1 MIDAALIEACAPT
14 VAVETVQAIVQVESQ
29 GDPIALASNRPG
41 GAARLNPVDLADAIR
56 LARAEI
62 AAGNSV
68 DMGLMQ
74 VNSKNLR
81 KLGLTVEQVWEPCT
95 NLRAGAQILEAAYV
109 GATKEFGDGQ
119 AALRAAL
126 SAYNTGDFVAGLNN
140 GYVARYYGPARRS
153 EVPSITTAEIYAAD
167 PTVYTREQKEP
178 TTMNAHPVVTTDY
191 NDFLTK
197 GVQVELDPAQA
208 EALGVV
214 EETALSEADAWD
226 SQADESAM
234 HPEHTVA
241 AAREHAKARAA
252 AEQAFENAV
261 TAHGKLHLVG
271 GSTDG
276 R

>member
-1 MIDAALIEACAPT
+1 MIDAALIQACAPT

-29 GDPIALASNRPG
+29 GDPIALASNRRG
-41 GAARLNPVDLADAIR
+41 GAVRLNPADLADAIR

-109 GATKEFGDGQ
+109 GAVKEFGGGQ

-153 EVPSITTAEIYAAD
+153 EVPSFSTAEIYAAD
-167 PTVYTREQKEP
+167 PTIYTREKEP
-178 TTMNAHPVVTTDY
+178 PTMNAHPVVTTDY
-191 NDFLTK
+191 NEFLTK

-234 HPEHTVA
+234 HPEHNVE
-241 AAREHAKARAA
+241 AAREHAKARAD
-252 AEQAFENAV
+252 AEQAFEHAV
-261 TAHGKLHLVG
+261 EAHGKLHLVG